1 MTEQQLTVATM
12 RRTGYSL
19 LESIYKGEW
28 DAVLEHCEDLALM
41 AAKQRQDEET
51 MEGCDE

>member
-1 MTEQQLTVATM
+1 
-12 RRTGYSL
+12 
-19 LESIYKGEW
+19 
-28 DAVLEHCEDLALM
+28 VLEHCEDLALM

>member
-1 MTEQQLTVATM
+1 MTEYQLTESTM

-19 LESIYKGEW
+19 LESIYRGEW
-28 DAVLEHCEDLALM
+28 DAVLEHCEDLSLM

-51 MEGCDE
+51 MEGCSD